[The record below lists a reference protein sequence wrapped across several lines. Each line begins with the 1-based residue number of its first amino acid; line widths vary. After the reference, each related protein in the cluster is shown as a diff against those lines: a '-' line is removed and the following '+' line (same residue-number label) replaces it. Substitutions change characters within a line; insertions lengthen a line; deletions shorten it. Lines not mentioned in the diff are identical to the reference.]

1 MTITLTIDATVQ
13 STVIQNVA
21 LQYGWTS
28 VTDIQARDL
37 LAAKIATEVRKA
49 AIAGELIRQ
58 RNLETAS
65 LTAQADTKITAAG
78 A

>member
-1 MTITLTIDATVQ
+1 MTITLTIDPTVQ
-13 STVIQNVA
+13 TTVIQNVA

-37 LAAKIATEVRKA
+37 LATKIATEVRKA